1 MIYFLYLFSFFIW
14 SSILNYIAHF
24 IISQNYKNYLF
35 PYFESFM
42 TFCFMALWYKSS
54 YFSSHFIL
62 FSALGITIQTDF
74 SYMLIS
80 RFVSLYAVPSGILL
94 SYMHYLPIHWIESIV
109 ASVIGYSF
117 FYIINKIFYVIKKQD
132 GMGQGDFDLMALIGA
147 YTGLLG
153 IWFTVLIGSL
163 LGTTVSILYI
173 IYKKSRI
180 THVPF
185 GPYLSIGA
193 ITFVLCRSF
202 IIHYML

>member
-1 MIYFLYLFSFFIW
+1 
-14 SSILNYIAHF
+14 
-24 IISQNYKNYLF
+24 
-35 PYFESFM
+35 
-42 TFCFMALWYKSS
+42 MALWYKSS

-173 IYKKSRI
+173 IFKKSRI

-193 ITFVLCRSF
+193 ITFVLCRSS